1 MLFGPSCPHLLSF
14 ALREFNISQAFWTLL
29 LCVSYPIP
37 LKVCALMSEHECK
50 ASVHMRGTRPVWQA
64 ASTQKMQSL
73 RLAAAHSC
81 LPHKAC
87 TSTNLTSPYTLPCL
101 PLPQHAVWSQGATVA
116 SLLAY
121 LPQMRANSL
130 ARCAASEQ
138 HFQRAARAL
147 TAAAGAALP
156 GPLAAAVHDLPR
168 RLGPSGAFYAV
179 HLALL
184 LSSYLAT
191 LCFLFR
197 FELGHRRLFARQ
209 HRLAAEAAALLYRKR
224 QLALSLPALL
234 LLCAIGW
241 IACCFAVLFCF
252 RVAALL
258 HWLALHFV
266 HALMLG
272 IM

>member
-1 MLFGPSCPHLLSF
+1 M
-14 ALREFNISQAFWTLL
+14 A
-29 LCVSYPIP
+29 
-37 LKVCALMSEHECK
+37 
-50 ASVHMRGTRPVWQA
+50 
-64 ASTQKMQSL
+64 
-73 RLAAAHSC
+73 SC
-81 LPHKAC
+81 LYAKDAITEAGRCSFLFTPQGLYQHKPHK
-87 TSTNLTSPYTLPCL
+87 PYTLPCL

-138 HFQRAARAL
+138 HFQRAARTL

-224 QLALSLPALL
+224 ELALSLPALL

-258 HWLALHFV
+258 H
-266 HALMLG
+266 
-272 IM
+272 